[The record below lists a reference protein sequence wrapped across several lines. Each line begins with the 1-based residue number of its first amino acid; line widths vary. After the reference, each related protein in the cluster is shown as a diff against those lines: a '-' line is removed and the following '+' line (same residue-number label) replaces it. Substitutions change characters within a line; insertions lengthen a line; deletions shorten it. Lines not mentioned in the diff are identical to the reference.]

1 MATDTKQT
9 LAPLP
14 NVTTAGLAAGAL
26 GGFVGSVLFGLIM
39 QYVMPAPILEM
50 AIPAMY
56 GFAGPAPVV
65 GWALHQFHGVVLGV
79 AFVVLVGAAGLD
91 DYARTLGGAASL
103 GVGYGVLTTLLP
115 VIVMPL
121 WLSAVGFPM
130 APPFPN
136 LAIPGTL
143 VTLVGHVVYAL
154 PVALAYALARD

>member
-26 GGFVGSVLFGLIM
+26 GGFVGSILFGLIM

-50 AIPAMY
+50 AIPARY

-65 GWALHQFHGVVLGV
+65 GWAFHQFHGVVLGV
-79 AFVVLVGAAGLD
+79 AFVVFVGAAGLD
-91 DYARTLGGAASL
+91 DYARTLRGAVSL

>member
-1 MATDTKQT
+1 MATDTKPT
-9 LAPLP
+9 IAPFQ
-14 NVTTAGLAAGAL
+14 NVTTTRLAAGAV

-39 QYVMPAPILEM
+39 QYVMPAPLLEM

-56 GFAGPAPVV
+56 GVTGPAPAV
-65 GWALHQFHGVVLGV
+65 GWTLHQFHGVVLGV

-91 DYARTLGGAASL
+91 DYAHTLRGAASL

-115 VIVMPL
+115 VVVMPL
-121 WLSAVGFPM
+121 WLGAVGFPM

>member
-14 NVTTAGLAAGAL
+14 NVTTSGLAAGAL

-65 GWALHQFHGVVLGV
+65 GWAFHQFHGVVLGV

-91 DYARTLGGAASL
+91 DYARTLGGVVSL

>member
-65 GWALHQFHGVVLGV
+65 GWAFHQFHGVVLGV

-91 DYARTLGGAASL
+91 DYARTLGGAVSL

-136 LAIPGTL
+136 LVIPGTL